1 MVFGAELLYGAPHV
15 SANACGRGFRP
26 RTRKLAAGKQRPL
39 LANEQVTG
47 GQYMGGESY
56 AGTGSCSL

>member
-1 MVFGAELLYGAPHV
+1 MVFGAELLYGAPHRP
-15 SANACGRGFRP
+15 ACGRGFRP

-39 LANEQVTG
+39 SANEQVTG